1 MDNPA
6 EKPPQKAA
14 PKPLTFAQVLETSP
28 PDVAEDVSERTG
40 LTVPI
45 RGGGQATCLAKPD
58 LQLHCDDCEGV
69 RTFYCS
75 EKNEIF
81 VNTGPNYIYLPYLCR
96 NCRSVAKV
104 FSIVVLGKNKVGS
117 VQKLGENPPFGPPTP
132 PRVFK
137 LIGEEY
143 RELFLQGR
151 RAENKGLGIGAYAY
165 YRRIVEHQKGQI
177 IEEIGK
183 VAKKLGA
190 TPEVMKTF
198 TDARSETQ
206 FATAIEKIKAGIPQS
221 LLIDNHNPLTL
232 LHTAL
237 SEGLHEQTD
246 EECLALATS
255 IRVVLTELADRIS
268 TALKEEA
275 SLKS

>member
-1 MDNPA
+1 MY
-6 EKPPQKAA
+6 
-14 PKPLTFAQVLETSP
+14 LTYE
-28 PDVAEDVSERTG
+28 
-40 LTVPI
+40 
-45 RGGGQATCLAKPD
+45 
-58 LQLHCDDCEGV
+58 
-69 RTFYCS
+69 
-75 EKNEIF
+75 
-81 VNTGPNYIYLPYLCR
+81 CR
-96 NCRSVAKV
+96 NCCETRKI
-104 FSIVVLGKNKVGS
+104 FSIVVKGS
-117 VQKLGENPPFGPPTP
+117 AATGLIQKLGENPPFGPPTP

-275 SLKS
+275 SLKSAVGRLLNRKLT